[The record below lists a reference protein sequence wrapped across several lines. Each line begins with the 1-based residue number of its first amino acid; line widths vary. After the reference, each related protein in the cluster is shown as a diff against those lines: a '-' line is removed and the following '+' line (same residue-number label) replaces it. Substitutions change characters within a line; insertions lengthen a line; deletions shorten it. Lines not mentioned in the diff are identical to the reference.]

1 MSEFG
6 WEYIDVD
13 QLTSASGP
21 TGSLMYRVGDM
32 GSKSAISG
40 SDNLVY
46 HTAAYGGFPASTLI
60 LTGNLEV
67 SGTLT
72 ANQYNI
78 NVVDKTITNISSS
91 GDTIF
96 GDTTDDIHQF
106 TGSVYVKGAV
116 SSSQGLFGTN
126 IRTSG
131 IIDATGSIKNS
142 SFLSASGE
150 VFGGSVRTSGNIKLS
165 GSLSGSGGLFAGS
178 LTTSGKILST
188 GSLSSSAEIFGNS
201 LRTSGNTDVSGT
213 MTSNKV
219 RTGDLSSS
227 ARIFGYGLETSGD
240 LGASGSIR
248 NAGFV
253 SSSGEIF
260 AAQGLRTSDDLDAS
274 GSIKNKSFISS
285 SGEIYGTSLRTSGD
299 LNVSGSIKTP
309 SFISSSGE
317 VFAGGGLRTSG
328 DLNVSGSSDFKG
340 IVKITGSLELTGSGQ
355 SLLVLN
361 TQDADTLKE
370 IVFKKAGSAAAAI
383 QLNSNEHLFIENENA
398 KDIVFRT
405 NNQNTLRVYGANQR
419 VGINQVG
426 PPSGTLDVN
435 GDTVVTGSFTV
446 SGSVSL
452 GNTLSNDVIFVSG
465 ALTASKGIE
474 IQENSFVKTDKNL
487 VFGNSGESIVQYN
500 SGQNALI
507 ISGSQPGG
515 IALSGSKLV
524 LDIAGGTVVSGSIAG
539 PGSYLALAPGTNAI
553 VLTAS
558 KTPPGGNDEHI
569 QFNKDGVFSGSDNL
583 QFDYD
588 DGELSLCGTFEVK
601 SGSSPASAPIVFEV
615 DGEDGQ
621 IGGAVRGKIAQV
633 WSVNFDVTSG
643 GNASAGRFIGITQ
656 NSTAGESTGFT
667 NVSSFLSPFSGRITK
682 IMFRFPGTYDAAA
695 ANRPQWQLEVAD
707 IEQNGTA
714 ANSTTRVIHQAT
726 ASLAPGQH
734 VVGGIEV
741 YQNSFQVTGSWAWT
755 TGSLVGLKSIIPGG
769 TAYPGQ
775 AHLTLLIEFDQLDPY
790 ISGSGN

>member
-1 MSEFG
+1 MGDFG
-6 WEYIDVD
+6 WEYINANT
-13 QLTSASGP
+13 LISASGP
-21 TGSLMYRVGDM
+21 TGSVMYRVGDVA
-32 GSKSAISG
+32 GKGAVSG
-40 SDNLVY
+40 TSDFMF
-46 HTAAYGGFPASTLI
+46 HTASNTLAV
-60 LTGNLEV
+60 TGNVEI

-78 NVVDKTITNISSS
+78 NVVNQTVTNISSS
-91 GDTIF
+91 GNTKF
-96 GDTTDDIHQF
+96 GDSSDDIHQF

-116 SSSQGLFGTN
+116 SASTDLFGSSL
-126 IRTSG
+126 RTSG
-131 IIDATGSIKNS
+131 QLDATGSIKNKSFIS
-142 SFLSASGE
+142 SSGE
-150 VFGGSVRTSGNIKLS
+150 IFGTSLRTSGDIKFS

-178 LTTSGKILST
+178 ITTSGKILST
-188 GSLSSSAEIFGNS
+188 GSISSSAEIFGTS
-201 LRTSGNTDVSGT
+201 LRTSGDTNITGT

-227 ARIFGYGLETSGD
+227 ARIFGYGIETSGD

-253 SSSGEIF
+253 SSSGEVF
-260 AAQGLRTSDDLDAS
+260 AAGGLRTSDNLDVS
-274 GSIKNKSFISS
+274 GTIKNKSFISS
-285 SGEIYGTSLRTSGD
+285 SGEIYGTSLRTSGE

-328 DLNVSGSSDFKG
+328 DLNVSGTTDFKG

-361 TQDADTLKE
+361 TQDADNLKE

-383 QLNSNEHLFIENENA
+383 QINSNEHLFIENENA

-474 IQENSFVKTDKNL
+474 IQENSFVKADKNL
-487 VFGNSGESIVQYN
+487 TFGNSGESIIQYN

-515 IALSGSKLV
+515 IALSGSKITIDV
-524 LDIAGGTVVSGSIAG
+524 AGGAVVSGALGG
-539 PGSYLALAPGTNAI
+539 PGSYLGLAAGTNQI
-553 VLTAS
+553 ILTSSAVI
-558 KTPPGGNDEHI
+558 PGGNDTHI

-588 DGELSLCGTFEVK
+588 DNELSLCGTFEVK

-615 DGEDGQ
+615 DGEDG
-621 IGGAVRGKIAQV
+621 IVGGRARGKIIQTYTC
-633 WSVNFDVTSG
+633 NFDITNGSH
-643 GNASAGRFIGITQ
+643 AAAGRYLPLTQ
-656 NSTAGESTGFT
+656 NGVSVVGTGFNNDT
-667 NVSSFLSPFSGRITK
+667 AILTPFSGKLIN
-682 IMFRFPGTYDAAA
+682 IMYRFPGTNNASEIFF
-695 ANRPQWQLEVAD
+695 QLEEAP
-707 IEQNGTA
+707 ITENGTIP
-714 ANSTTRVIHQAT
+714 NSTTRNVIVQAT
-726 ASLAPGQH
+726 SSVNPGVN
-734 VVGGIEV
+734 VVGGIDILRAA
-741 YQNSFQVTGSWAWT
+741 NVTGSNAFT
-755 TGSLVGLKSIIPGG
+755 TGSLLGIFLTIPGS
-769 TAYPGQ
+769 TDFPGQ
-775 AHLTLLIEFDQLDPY
+775 AHFTAVFEFNHRDEY
-790 ISGSGN
+790 VSGSGN

>member
-1 MSEFG
+1 MGDFG

-13 QLTSASGP
+13 SLTSASGP
-21 TGSLMYRVGDM
+21 TGSVMYRVGDM

-40 SDNLVY
+40 SDNLMF
-46 HTAAYGGFPASTLI
+46 HTASNLFAI
-60 LTGNLEV
+60 TGNVEI

-78 NVVDKTITNISSS
+78 NVVDKTVTNISSS

-96 GDTTDDIHQF
+96 GDTSDDIHQF
-106 TGSVYVKGAV
+106 TGSVYVKGPLSA
-116 SSSQGLFGTN
+116 SDGLFGSSL
-126 IRTSG
+126 RSSG
-131 IIDATGSIKNS
+131 GLDATGSVKAKSFIS
-142 SFLSASGE
+142 SSGE
-150 VFGGSVRTSGNIKLS
+150 IFGTGLRTSGDIDLS
-165 GSLSGSGGLFAGS
+165 GSISGSTMNVFAANI
-178 LTTSGKILST
+178 TTSGRILAT
-188 GSLSSSAEIFGNS
+188 GSLSSSGEVFGYT
-201 LRTSGNTDVSGT
+201 LRTSGDTNITGT

-227 ARIFGYGLETSGD
+227 ARIFGHGLETSGD
-240 LGASGSIR
+240 VGVSGSIR

-253 SSSGEIF
+253 SASGEIF
-260 AAQGLRTSDDLDAS
+260 AAGGLRTSGQLNVT
-274 GSIKNKSFISS
+274 GTIKNKSFISS
-285 SGEIYGTSLRTSGD
+285 SGEVYGTSLRTSGD
-299 LNVSGSIKTP
+299 LNISGSIKTP

-328 DLNVSGSSDFKG
+328 DLAVSGTTDFKG

-383 QLNSNEHLFIENENA
+383 QINSNEHLFIENENA
-398 KDIVFRT
+398 KDIIFRT

-465 ALTASKGIE
+465 ALTASKGI
-474 IQENSFVKTDKNL
+474 QLNENSFVKADKNL
-487 VFGNSGESIVQYN
+487 VFGNSGESVILYN
-500 SGQNALI
+500 TAQNALI
-507 ISGSQPGG
+507 LSGSQAGG

-524 LDIAGGTVVSGSIAG
+524 VDVAGGAVISGALGG
-539 PGSYLALAPGTNAI
+539 PGSYLGLAAGTNQI
-553 VLTAS
+553 ILTSSAVI
-558 KTPPGGNDEHI
+558 PGGNDTHI

-588 DGELSLCGTFEVK
+588 DNELSLCGTFEVK

-615 DGEDGQ
+615 DGEDGI
-621 IGGAVRGKIAQV
+621 IGGRARGKIIQTYTC
-633 WSVNFDVTSG
+633 NFDLT
-643 GNASAGRFIGITQ
+643 NASHAAAGRYLPLTQ
-656 NSTAGESTGFT
+656 NGISTIGTGFNNDT
-667 NVSSFLSPFSGRITK
+667 AILTPFSGKLTN
-682 IMFRFPGTYDAAA
+682 IMYRFPGTNNASEIFF
-695 ANRPQWQLEVAD
+695 QLEEAP
-707 IEQNGTA
+707 ITENGTI
-714 ANSTTRVIHQAT
+714 ANSTTRNVIVQAT
-726 ASLAPGQH
+726 SSVNPGVN
-734 VVGGIEV
+734 VVGGIDILRAA
-741 YQNSFQVTGSWAWT
+741 NVTGSNAFT
-755 TGSLVGLKSIIPGG
+755 TGSLLGIFLVIPGG
-769 TAYPGQ
+769 TDLPGQ
-775 AHLTLLIEFDQLDPY
+775 AHFTAVFEFNHRDEY
-790 ISGSGN
+790 VSGSGN

>member
-1 MSEFG
+1 MGDFG

-21 TGSLMYRVGDM
+21 TGSVMYRIGDM

-40 SDNLVY
+40 SDNLMF
-46 HTAAYGGFPASTLI
+46 HTASNLFAI
-60 LTGNLEV
+60 TGNVEI

-78 NVVDKTITNISSS
+78 NVVDQTVTNISSS

-96 GDTTDDIHQF
+96 GDTSDDIHQF

-116 SSSQGLFGTN
+116 SSSADLFGTSL
-126 IRTSG
+126 RTSG
-131 IIDATGSIKNS
+131 QLDATGSIKNKSFIS
-142 SFLSASGE
+142 SSGE
-150 VFGGSVRTSGNIKLS
+150 IYGTN
-165 GSLSGSGGLFAGS
+165 
-178 LTTSGKILST
+178 
-188 GSLSSSAEIFGNS
+188 
-201 LRTSGNTDVSGT
+201 LR
-213 MTSNKV
+213 
-219 RTGDLSSS
+219 
-227 ARIFGYGLETSGD
+227 TSGD
-240 LGASGSIR
+240 LG
-248 NAGFV
+248 V
-253 SSSGEIF
+253 
-260 AAQGLRTSDDLDAS
+260 T

-328 DLNVSGSSDFKG
+328 DLAVSGTTDFKG

-361 TQDADTLKE
+361 TQDTDTLKE

-383 QLNSNEHLFIENENA
+383 QINSSEHLFIENENT
-398 KDIVFRT
+398 KDIVLRT

-435 GDTVVTGSFTV
+435 GDTVITGSLTV

-452 GNTLSNDVIFVSG
+452 GNTLSNDIIFVSG
-465 ALTASKGIE
+465 ALTASKGI
-474 IQENSFVKTDKNL
+474 QLNENSFVKSDKNL

-515 IALSGSKLV
+515 IALSGSKIVMDL
-524 LDIAGGTVVSGSIAG
+524 AGGTVASGSIGG
-539 PGSYLALAPGTNAI
+539 PGSYLAIAPGTNAI
-553 VLTAS
+553 VLTSAA
-558 KTPPGGNDEHI
+558 TPPGGNDTHI

-588 DGELSLCGTFEVK
+588 DNELSLCGTFEVK
-601 SGSSPASAPIVFEV
+601 SGSSPASAPIVLEV
-615 DGEDGQ
+615 DGEDGH
-621 IGGAVRGKIAQV
+621 IGRAIRGKIAHL
-633 WSVNFDVTSG
+633 WSCNFNVTSG
-643 GNASAGRFIGITQ
+643 GNASAGRFVGLPQ
-656 NSTAGESTGFT
+656 NSRGQVGTGVANTTAI
-667 NVSSFLSPFSGRITK
+667 LMPFAGRITK
-682 IMFRFPGTYDAAA
+682 IMFRFPGTYDGDA

-707 IEQNGTA
+707 IEQNGTL

-726 ASLAPGQH
+726 ASYAPGVN

-741 YQNSFQVTGSWAWT
+741 YQNAFQVTGSWAWA
-755 TGSLVGLKSIIPGG
+755 TGSLVALKSIIPGG
-769 TAYPGQ
+769 TAYPGN
-775 AHLTLLIEFDQLDPY
+775 AHLTLLIEFDHLQPY
-790 ISGSGN
+790 VSGSGN